1 MNSIRLAGP
10 ADLLSIHQLAHQIWW
25 PAYRDILPQA
35 QIEKMLAEFYT
46 QEALAAQ
53 VASGHHFAL
62 YETDSVPLGFVSFR
76 VKKLDSLE
84 NISPSSSTNPAS
96 SSTTGIADPT
106 EKKVMRVEKLYV
118 SPHTQGSGAGTQLLE
133 YVARTALAQGI
144 QTLELNLN
152 RENPAVG
159 YYHKKGFS
167 IIAEVD
173 IPYGEYILNDYIMQK
188 KISTGQFL
196 YP

>member
-10 ADLLSIHQLAHQIWW
+10 ADLLNIHQLAHQIWW
-25 PAYRDILPQA
+25 PAYRNILPHA

-46 QEALAAQ
+46 PEALAAQ
-53 VASGHHFAL
+53 VASGHYFAL
-62 YETDSVPLGFVSFR
+62 YETDSVPLGFISFR
-76 VKKLDSLE
+76 VKKLDSRE
-84 NISPSSSTNPAS
+84 TIPPSSSNPTP
-96 SSTTGIADPT
+96 SSTTGIDDPT

-118 SPHTQGSGAGTQLLE
+118 SPHTQGSGAGTRLLE
-133 YVARTALAQGI
+133 YVARTALAQDI
-144 QTLELNLN
+144 QTLELNVN
-152 RENPAVG
+152 RENPAVD

-173 IPYGEYILNDYIMQK
+173 IPYGEYTLNDYIMQK
-188 KISTGQFL
+188 KISTGQLL